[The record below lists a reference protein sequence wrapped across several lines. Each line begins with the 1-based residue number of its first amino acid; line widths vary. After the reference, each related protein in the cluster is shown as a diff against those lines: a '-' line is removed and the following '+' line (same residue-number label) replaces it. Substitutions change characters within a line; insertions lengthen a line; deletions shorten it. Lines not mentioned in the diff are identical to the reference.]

1 VLQIGVANNDQV
13 RATVGRLLCHALN
26 ERGVRRVNQEDR
38 REACEIAEAKL
49 CVPAIEFNPARGG
62 TNGSSERGVT
72 QEGNVTNAIAGKR
85 QSQLLPNP
93 IRANSANHLHPLA
106 ATDECT
112 GNAHAETTRLV

>member
-1 VLQIGVANNDQV
+1 VFQVGVADNDQV

-38 REACEIAEAKL
+38 REACEIAEAEL
-49 CVPAIEFNPARGG
+49 CVATIKFNPARCSA
-62 TNGSSERGVT
+62 NGSSERSVT
-72 QEGNVTNAIAGKR
+72 QEGYVTNAIAGER
-85 QSQLLPNP
+85 QGQLLPNP